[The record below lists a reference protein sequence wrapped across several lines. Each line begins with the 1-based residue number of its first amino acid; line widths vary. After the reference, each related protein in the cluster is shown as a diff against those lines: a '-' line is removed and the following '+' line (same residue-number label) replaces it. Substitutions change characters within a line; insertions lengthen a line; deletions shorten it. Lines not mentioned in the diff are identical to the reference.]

1 MKVLLIHQAF
11 ATPKDGGGTRHYEF
25 ATRFVANGNSFVVVT
40 SDRSYLTGDKLEPSI
55 QSADGYN
62 NGGLTIIHAYT
73 HHALHQGRVGR
84 VISLRSFM
92 VSSFFEA
99 LRRQDIDMVMGTSPP
114 IFQAVSAW
122 LVAALKR
129 KPFLLEIRDLWP
141 EFLVDMGLLKNRALI
156 KIFKRLELFLYKRA
170 DHIMVNSPAYKNYLI
185 GQGVPETKITLVSNG
200 VDPDMFD
207 PNVDGRHFRENHG
220 LNDSFLVTYAGAL
233 GKANDIDTIFRASQR
248 LINHRDIRFLLIG
261 NGIEKK
267 RLETLISKDG
277 IQNVLFL
284 GVLSKSEVASA
295 LAASDV
301 CVATLKNIPMFTTTY
316 PNKVFDY
323 MAARKPTVLAIDG
336 VIREVIQNA
345 GGGISVTPG
354 NDEELAAAI
363 MKLHDDPAL
372 GYRMGKAAREYVVKN
387 FNRNDQSRLFEATL
401 KRVAAVQ

>member
-25 ATRFVANGNSFVVVT
+25 ATRFVANGNSLVVVT
-40 SDRSYLTGDKLEPSI
+40 SDRSYLTGDKIDPSLG
-55 QSADGYN
+55 SSSGHK
-62 NGGLTIIHAYT
+62 NGGLSIIHAYT
-73 HHALHQGRVGR
+73 HHALHQGRLGR
-84 VISLRSFM
+84 VISLLSFM

-99 LRRQDIDMVMGTSPP
+99 LRCKDIDVVMGTSPP

-122 LVAALKR
+122 MVAALKR

-156 KIFKRLELFLYKRA
+156 KIFKWLELFLYKRA
-170 DHIMVNSPAYKNYLI
+170 KHIMVNSPAYKKYLI
-185 GQGVPETKITLVSNG
+185 GQGVPEIKITLVSNG
-200 VDPDMFD
+200 VDPEMFD
-207 PNVDGRHFRENHG
+207 SKVDGRHFREKHG

-284 GVLSKSEVASA
+284 GVLSKSEVAEA
-295 LAASDV
+295 LAASNV

-336 VIREVIQNA
+336 VIREVIQKA
-345 GGGISVTPG
+345 GGGITVTPG

-363 MKLHDDPAL
+363 MKLHEHPAL
-372 GYRMGKAAREYVVKN
+372 SHRMGKAAREYVVKN
-387 FNRNDQSRLFEATL
+387 FNRNDQARLFQATL
-401 KRVAAVQ
+401 KRVAVV